1 MQMKNY
7 IIITCIAIA
16 ATAFS
21 QQVHRSKTGRLAVD
35 DRSEGYAICK
45 YRIPQDG
52 FYSFS
57 INGGLFPKKN
67 STIYY
72 FEYLLELSAGTKCYV
87 QDTPNIA
94 SQAQD
99 GDVCYFHTNEKNNT
113 VNGVFK
119 KNDEVELRLL
129 LYKSEVNGIP
139 HGKLNTTANT
149 LVSVKQL
156 TPVYCS
162 N

>member
-1 MQMKNY
+1 MKNW
-7 IIITCIAIA
+7 IIITCIAITA
-16 ATAFS
+16 NAFS
-21 QQVHRSKTGRLAVD
+21 QNEQYGKTGRVAVD
-35 DRSEGYAICK
+35 DRSGGYAVYK

-57 INGGLFPKKN
+57 INGGLLPKKN

-72 FEYLLELSAGTKCYV
+72 CEYLLQLSAGSKCYV
-87 QDTPNIA
+87 QETPNIA

-99 GDVCYFHTNEKNNT
+99 GDICYFHTNEKNNT

-119 KNDEVELRLL
+119 KDEEVELRLL
-129 LYKSEVNGIP
+129 FYKSEVNGMP
-139 HGKLNTTANT
+139 HGKLNLTSNT
-149 LVSVKQL
+149 LVSVKQV